1 MGKQKPDALTPAP
14 ASPEKP
20 PAPKGPTEWLLE
32 STRQLPA
39 VKYALGVVAVVA
51 VAAISTGFFLTNWLM
66 ALYGGVA
73 AFLGMLLVRLYAVSK
88 PKSARIDVSRPV
100 QVLVWTGVVAFVVVV
115 GLGLVKLGMVTFAS
129 ENGSGGNG
137 NRNGNGNEGAEGVVS
152 ELPGEQGHLF
162 EIGSLVTHLQNY
174 RSRMAVDAETWIGQL
189 ADTQQGNLFLSR
201 PLPDDC
207 IDPLVRVRVREMN
220 GDPPAIAAASTTLE
234 VFVIPRQPDQI
245 GFRSGSL
252 YLQGGDV
259 SHQFTGQVPVGS
271 TVVVVYAFDRDEN
284 LPPNRT
290 IQVTLKTKS

>member
-39 VKYALGVVAVVA
+39 VKYAFGVVAVVA

-88 PKSARIDVSRPV
+88 PKSARIDVSLPV

-129 ENGSGGNG
+129 ESGAGGNG
-137 NRNGNGNEGAEGVVS
+137 NRNDNDSSGEVVLA
-152 ELPGEQGHLF
+152 LPGEQGHLY
-162 EIGSLVTHLQNY
+162 EIGSLVAHLQNY

-207 IDPLVRVRVREMN
+207 VDPLVLVRVRELN
-220 GDPPAIAAASTTLE
+220 GDPPALAASTTTLE

-245 GFRSGSL
+245 GYRSGSL

-259 SHQFTGQVPVGS
+259 RHQFTGSVPAGS
-271 TVVVVYAFDRDEN
+271 TIVVVYAFDRDAN
-284 LPPNRT
+284 VPPNRNLSVSVST
-290 IQVTLKTKS
+290 RS